1 MFLIV
6 AAQTVPV
13 TSNFE
18 IDNLKAKIA
27 AIKADIRQEQGMS
40 EGYASA
46 ELEVRKQM
54 CIPSLAT
61 AVIDLFQKMAA
72 FARTRGEA
80 QVNYR
85 FIEVES
91 E

>member
-1 MFLIV
+1 MFLFVIV

-13 TSNFE
+13 TSNFD

-54 CIPSLAT
+54 YIASLPT
-61 AVIDLFQKMAA
+61 AVIDLFQKWRLLHG
-72 FARTRGEA
+72 ARRSSG
-80 QVNYR
+80 
-85 FIEVES
+85 
-91 E
+91 